1 MLTNSAYIQGDIG
14 EAITASELRS
24 KCGMLV
30 LRNLYLDYNNSIC
43 EIDIIALSKLG
54 VFVIENKNYKA
65 KVSGSIQEYFWSLNY
80 PSLRSEKLFNP
91 IKQNTKHISILR
103 SILIDAGFLDLPLYN
118 IVIFND
124 YKCSL
129 NLSGCEDKVFLLS
142 DFIDKYNKLDI
153 DNLSDDYIYKL
164 YDFLKSYSDQS
175 LNARLDFL
183 EVLRG
188 DL

>member
-30 LRNLYLDYNNSIC
+30 LRNL
-43 EIDIIALSKLG
+43 
-54 VFVIENKNYKA
+54 
-65 KVSGSIQEYFWSLNY
+65 
-80 PSLRSEKLFNP
+80 
-91 IKQNTKHISILR
+91 
-103 SILIDAGFLDLPLYN
+103 
-118 IVIFND
+118 
-124 YKCSL
+124 
-129 NLSGCEDKVFLLS
+129 
-142 DFIDKYNKLDI
+142 
-153 DNLSDDYIYKL
+153 SDDYVYKL